1 MIPLLAILVIL
12 AMIAA
17 RFWPQLKKLFQQ
29 KPPVTPAA
37 PATVSATASTTTT
50 PAPIPTPQKSFIR
63 KASVIIAIVVM
74 IVVFA
79 ITSYLLS
86 WKKVADATFVPNRW
100 DSEKLGWQEI
110 AVLKPGEYRF
120 EAAPDRYTKRFYY
133 YEGTKLKMYEIKLSV
148 RQGVTW
154 WDPDPILKGEL
165 PLPDHPIGVPIIRIG
180 EEILPMG
187 SVVEVKKGGGIIWGS
202 INVPQNWTNLKGLVP
217 GDSFWHNAGKI
228 RINIEKRRLG

>member
-1 MIPLLAILVIL
+1 MIPLIAILVSL

-29 KPPVTPAA
+29 KPPVAPA
-37 PATVSATASTTTT
+37 PATVSTTTT
-50 PAPIPTPQKSFIR
+50 PAPTPQKSFIR
-63 KASVIIAIVVM
+63 KASVIIAMVVM
-74 IVVFA
+74 VA
-79 ITSYLLS
+79 IIASVSYLFS

-120 EAAPDRYTKRFYY
+120 EAAPGRYTKRLYD
-133 YEGTKLKMYEIKLSV
+133 GTALKKYEIKLST

-165 PLPDHPIGVPIIRIG
+165 PLSDHPIGVPIIRIG

-187 SVVEVKKGGGIIWGS
+187 SVVKLRKREVIWGS
-202 INVPQNWTNLKGLVP
+202 INVPQNWTNLRGLVP

-228 RINIEKRRLG
+228 RIDIKKRRLG